1 MKPFKRH
8 NKRLLIMIAMS
19 ITCAC
24 ASTAYAEIN
33 ERPGPDATYD
43 DKVVL
48 DSEWQ
53 IYHNEYAGAEK
64 RKYTFNK
71 GLTVSPNVSSTGNAI
86 YLSGNVDVDFELGN
100 GSEMNLE
107 SSGGALEVNPN
118 SKLTINGD
126 NSNLYFGNKEWDE
139 YNDAATIYM
148 DEGSK
153 LEIHAGNLTTSGG
166 AETNLKLF
174 DNAQATI
181 NLTGNF
187 NSDAGG
193 TAIAMENDYRNS
205 DTSLSIQAAN
215 ITLGTTDLETAHRK
229 AGLYLL
235 AYEKN
240 GDNKLSVDLH
250 AKDTLKISGFAKGIQ
265 TFGSSLINLKGKAII
280 ISAES
285 DSQGKGLSLDSYQA
299 IKPSTLNAEADN
311 ISISGSQYAIYS
323 EDRAITKLNAT
334 ENVKLS
340 SSYIGIYAKDK
351 ADTQIKAADNITVS
365 GSSWGAIYNEN
376 GVNTQLHASKT
387 LNLLSDKWGIVNDNS
402 IVNAQAEK
410 AINIKGTVWTSGG
423 HITVGK
429 DSSTLQTVIN
439 GDLTAENNG
448 YITAFVNNAGSSFT
462 GNTTD
467 AHWQDVNTR
476 DAGNKGIHLTLND
489 GSVWNDF
496 DYDSTIQVLDTSKAK
511 VDMQDSHFKGLFI
524 GTLKGDKS
532 TFNMDI
538 DAGTNTNNSD
548 RLYIA
553 GTHTGNHYITLNNVN
568 SEGKID
574 GAAGTVLVSVNN
586 EQGKFFAN
594 DHEGSLYWYKYS
606 LDSKHNEQA
615 GSIYNTDWYLKEV
628 EVIPALP
635 LGPAFATKPKPT
647 TSVDAVDAT
656 QRLAFANWVED
667 DKFMQR
673 MGDLRYETNNEA
685 GVWMR
690 VKSGKYSGDGF
701 SNRHTMYQ
709 LGYDDVVKENEKLK
723 RYQGVAFSYNDG
735 KNSFNRGSGKLKA
748 KSIGFYSTDLRKK
761 GHYLDLGFKIYNADS
776 DFTVFDTEGKKITGA
791 FDNTGISLSA
801 KYGRKKYIDEHW
813 SIEPQAQLTFGYL
826 GGARYTTSNG
836 IHVSQSDPNS
846 VLGRIGC
853 NFMYDMDENNT
864 VYLKA
869 NWLHQFAGNYGVT
882 LTNGNDSLRIDNH
895 DHDTWFEYG
904 FGFACMIGKNNHLY
918 ADVERSTGGSLRKDW
933 QWNAGMFWTF

>member
-1 MKPFKRH
+1 MKSKKT
-8 NKRLLIMIAMS
+8 NKILLS
-19 ITCAC
+19 ILTASLAFAC
-24 ASTAYAEIN
+24 ASNAYAEIN
-33 ERPGPDATYD
+33 ERPKFDATYD
-43 DKVVL
+43 EKVVL

-53 IYHNEYAGAEK
+53 IFPNEYTGAEK

-86 YLSGNVDVDFELGN
+86 YLLGNIDVDFELGN
-100 GSEMNLE
+100 GSEMNLK
-107 SSGGALEVNPN
+107 SSGGALQVSPN
-118 SKLTINGD
+118 SKLSINGV

-174 DNAQATI
+174 DNAQANI

-187 NSDAGG
+187 TSDAGG

-215 ITLGTTDLETAHRK
+215 ITLGTTDLETADRK

-235 AYEKN
+235 AYRED

-265 TFGSSLINLKGKAII
+265 TFGSPLINLQGKNII

-285 DSQGKGLSLDSYQA
+285 DSQGIGLSLNSYNA
-299 IKPSTLNAEADN
+299 AKPSILKAEAEN
-311 ISISGSQYAIYS
+311 LSIKGSDYA
-323 EDRAITKLNAT
+323 
-334 ENVKLS
+334 
-340 SSYIGIYAKDK
+340 IYAKDRVD
-351 ADTQIKAADNITVS
+351 AQLNATGDINIS
-365 GSSWGAIYNEN
+365 GSNYAISANK
-376 GVNTQLHASKT
+376 NTDIQLKT
-387 LNLLSDKWGIVNDNS
+387 GQNLNILSDTWGIVSFDS
-402 IVNAQAEK
+402 TVNAQAEK
-410 AINIKGTVWTSGG
+410 AINIRGKVWTSGG

-429 DSSTLQTVIN
+429 DSSTLQTVIH
-439 GDLTAENNG
+439 GDLTAKNNG
-448 YITAFVNNAGSSFT
+448 YIAAFVNNAGSSFT

-511 VDMQDSHFKGLFI
+511 VDMQDDKFKRLSI

-606 LDSKHNEQA
+606 LDSKPNEQA

-635 LGPAFATKPKPT
+635 LGPAFSTKPKPT

-667 DKFMQR
+667 DKLMQR
-673 MGDLRYETNNEA
+673 MGDLRHETNNEE
-685 GVWMR
+685 GVWVR
-690 VKSGKYSGDGF
+690 VKGGKYSGDGF

-709 LGYDDVVKENEKLK
+709 LGYDDVVKNTDKLK
-723 RYQGVAFSYNDG
+723 RYQGVAFSYDDG

-748 KSIGFYSTDLRKK
+748 KSIGFYSTDIRNK
-761 GHYLDLGFKIYNADS
+761 GHYLDLAFKIYDADS

-791 FDNTGISLSA
+791 FENSGISLSA
-801 KYGRKKYIDEHW
+801 EYGRKKYLDEHW
-813 SIEPQAQLTFGYL
+813 SIEPQAQLTLGYL
-826 GGARYTTSNG
+826 DGARYTTSNG
-836 IHVSQSDPNS
+836 IHVIQSDPNS

-853 NFMYDMDENNT
+853 NFMYDMDEKNT

-869 NWLHQFAGNYGVT
+869 NWLHQFAGNYGAT

-904 FGFACMIGKNNHLY
+904 FGFACMTGKNNHLY
-918 ADVERSTGGSLRKDW
+918 ADVERSTGGSLRKNW

>member
-1 MKPFKRH
+1 MKSKKQTKFSY
-8 NKRLLIMIAMS
+8 LYILTAS
-19 ITCAC
+19 LAFAC

-53 IYHNEYAGAEK
+53 IYNDEYAGAEK

-148 DEGSK
+148 DGGSK

-187 NSDAGG
+187 TSDAGG

-215 ITLGTTDLETAHRK
+215 ITLGTTDLESAARK

-235 AYEKN
+235 AYGEN

-265 TFGSSLINLKGKAII
+265 TFGSPLINLKGKAII

-285 DSQGKGLSLDSYQA
+285 DSQGKGLSLNSYQA

-323 EDRAITKLNAT
+323 NDRAITNLNAT

-376 GVNTQLHASKT
+376 GANTQLHASKT

-423 HITVGK
+423 NITVGK
-429 DSSTLQTVIN
+429 DSSILQTVIN
-439 GDLTAENNG
+439 GDLTAKNNG
-448 YITAFVNNAGSSFT
+448 YITAFVSNAGSSFN

-467 AHWQDVNTR
+467 AHWQDVNTT

-496 DYDSTIQVLDTSKAK
+496 GSNSTIQVLDTSKAK
-511 VDMQDSHFKGLFI
+511 VDMQDGKFNGLFI
-524 GTLKGDKS
+524 STLKGDKS

-538 DAGTNTNNSD
+538 DASTNTNNSD

-568 SEGKID
+568 ADGNTD
-574 GAAGTVLVSVNN
+574 GAAGTVLVSVKD
-586 EQGKFFAN
+586 EQGNFFAN
-594 DHEGSLYWYKYS
+594 DKEGSLYWNKYT
-606 LDSKHNEQA
+606 LDMQDSATDGYTK
-615 GSIYNTDWYLKEV
+615 DWYLKKV
-628 EVIPALP
+628 EFIPS
-635 LGPAFATKPKPT
+635 KPT

-667 DKFMQR
+667 DKLMQR
-673 MGDLRYETNNEA
+673 MGDLRHETNNDE
-685 GVWMR
+685 GVWGR
-690 VKSGKYSGDGF
+690 VKGGKYSGDGF

-709 LGYDDVVKENEKLK
+709 LGYDDVVKNTDKLK
-723 RYQGVAFSYNDG
+723 RYQGVAFSYDDG

-748 KSIGFYSTDLRKK
+748 KSIGFYSTDIRNK
-761 GHYLDLGFKIYNADS
+761 GHYLDLALKIYDADS
-776 DFTVFDTEGKKITGA
+776 DFTVFDSEGKKITGA

-801 KYGRKKYIDEHW
+801 EYGRKKYLDEHW
-813 SIEPQAQLTFGYL
+813 SIEPQAQLTLGYL
-826 GGARYTTSNG
+826 DGARYTTSNG

-882 LTNGNDSLRIDNH
+882 LTNGNDSLRIDNN

>member
-1 MKPFKRH
+1 MKSKKT
-8 NKRLLIMIAMS
+8 NKILLS
-19 ITCAC
+19 ILTASLAFAC

-53 IYHNEYAGAEK
+53 IYNDEYAGAEK

-86 YLSGNVDVDFELGN
+86 YLSRNVDVDFELGN

-107 SSGGALEVNPN
+107 SSSGALNVNPN
-118 SKLTINGD
+118 SKLTINGV
-126 NSNLYFGNKEWDE
+126 NSNLYFGNKKWDE
-139 YNDAATIYM
+139 YNGAATICM

-153 LEIHAGNLTTSGG
+153 LEIDAGNLTTSGG

-174 DNAQATI
+174 DNAQAKI

-187 NSDAGG
+187 TSDAGG
-193 TAIAMENDYRNS
+193 TAIAMQNDCRNS

-215 ITLGTTDLETAHRK
+215 ITLGTTDLETADRK

-235 AYEKN
+235 AYKEN
-240 GDNKLSVDLH
+240 GDNKLSVDLN

-265 TFGSSLINLKGKAII
+265 TFGNALINLRGKNII

-285 DSQGKGLSLDSYQA
+285 DSQGIGLSLNSYNA
-299 IKPSTLNAEADN
+299 AKPSILKAEAEN
-311 ISISGSQYAIYS
+311 LSIKGSDYA
-323 EDRAITKLNAT
+323 
-334 ENVKLS
+334 
-340 SSYIGIYAKDK
+340 IYAKDRVD
-351 ADTQIKAADNITVS
+351 AQLNATGNINIS
-365 GSSWGAIYNEN
+365 GSNYAISANK
-376 GVNTQLHASKT
+376 NTDIQLKT
-387 LNLLSDKWGIVNDNS
+387 GQNLNILSDTWGIVSFDS

-423 HITVGK
+423 NIIVGK
-429 DSSTLQTVIN
+429 DSSILQTVIN
-439 GDLTAENNG
+439 GDLTAKNNG
-448 YITAFVNNAGSSFT
+448 YITAFVSNAGSSFT
-462 GNTTD
+462 GNTND
-467 AHWQDVNTR
+467 KHWQDVNTR

-511 VDMQDSHFKGLFI
+511 VDMQDDKFRGLFI

-568 SEGKID
+568 ADGNTD
-574 GAAGTVLVSVNN
+574 GAAGTVLVSVKD
-586 EQGKFFAN
+586 EQGNFFAN
-594 DHEGSLYWYKYS
+594 DKEGSLYWNKYT
-606 LDSKHNEQA
+606 LDKQDSATPGYTK
-615 GSIYNTDWYLKEV
+615 DWYLKKV
-628 EVIPALP
+628 EFIPS
-635 LGPAFATKPKPT
+635 KPT

-673 MGDLRYETNNEA
+673 MGDLHYETNNEE

-690 VKSGKYSGDGF
+690 VKGGKYSGDGF

-709 LGYDDVVKENEKLK
+709 LGYDDVVKNTDKLK
-723 RYQGVAFSYNDG
+723 RYQGVAFSYDDG

-748 KSIGFYSTDLRKK
+748 KSIGFYSTDLRNK
-761 GHYLDLGFKIYNADS
+761 GHYLDFALKIYDADS

-791 FDNTGISLSA
+791 FDNSGISLSA
-801 KYGRKKYIDEHW
+801 EYGRKKYLDEHW
-813 SIEPQAQLTFGYL
+813 SIEPQAQLTLGYL

>member
-1 MKPFKRH
+1 MKSKKT
-8 NKRLLIMIAMS
+8 NKILLS
-19 ITCAC
+19 ILTASLAFAC

-53 IYHNEYAGAEK
+53 IYNDEYAGAEK

-148 DEGSK
+148 DGGSK

-187 NSDAGG
+187 TSDAGG

-215 ITLGTTDLETAHRK
+215 ITLGTTDLESAARK

-235 AYEKN
+235 AYGEN

-265 TFGSSLINLKGKAII
+265 TFGSPLINLKGKAII

-285 DSQGKGLSLDSYQA
+285 DSQGKGLSLNSYQA

-323 EDRAITKLNAT
+323 NDRAITNLNAT

-365 GSSWGAIYNEN
+365 GSSCGAIYNEN
-376 GVNTQLHASKT
+376 GANTQLHASKT

-423 HITVGK
+423 NITVGK
-429 DSSTLQTVIN
+429 DSSILQTVIN
-439 GDLTAENNG
+439 GDLTAKNNG
-448 YITAFVNNAGSSFT
+448 YITAFVSNAGSSFT

-496 DYDSTIQVLDTSKAK
+496 GSNSTIQVLDTSKAK
-511 VDMQDSHFKGLFI
+511 VDMQDGKFNGLFI

-538 DAGTNTNNSD
+538 DASTNTNNSD

-568 SEGKID
+568 ADGNTD
-574 GAAGTVLVSVNN
+574 GAAGTVLVSVKD
-586 EQGKFFAN
+586 EQGNFFAN
-594 DHEGSLYWYKYS
+594 DKEGSLYWNKYT
-606 LDSKHNEQA
+606 LDMQDSATDGYTK
-615 GSIYNTDWYLKEV
+615 DWYLKKV
-628 EVIPALP
+628 EFIPS
-635 LGPAFATKPKPT
+635 KPT

-673 MGDLRYETNNEA
+673 MGDLHYETNNEE

-690 VKSGKYSGDGF
+690 VKGGKYSGDGF

-748 KSIGFYSTDLRKK
+748 KSIAFYSTDLRKK

-813 SIEPQAQLTFGYL
+813 SIEPQAQLTLGYL
-826 GGARYTTSNG
+826 DGARYTTSNG

-853 NFMYDMDENNT
+853 NFMYDMDEKNT

-869 NWLHQFAGNYGVT
+869 NWLHQFAGNYGAT

-904 FGFACMIGKNNHLY
+904 LGFACMIGKNNHLY
-918 ADVERSTGGSLRKDW
+918 ADVERSTGGSLRKNW
-933 QWNAGMFWTF
+933 QWNAGMFWSF

>member
-1 MKPFKRH
+1 MKSKKT
-8 NKRLLIMIAMS
+8 NKILLS
-19 ITCAC
+19 ILTASLAFAC

-53 IYHNEYAGAEK
+53 IYNDEYAGAEK

-71 GLTVSPNVSSTGNAI
+71 GLTVSPNVSYTGNAI

-118 SKLTINGD
+118 EVNPNSKLTINGD

-148 DEGSK
+148 NKGSK

-187 NSDAGG
+187 TSDAGG
-193 TAIAMENDYRNS
+193 TAIAMENDCRNS

-215 ITLGTTDLETAHRK
+215 ITLGTTDLETARRQ

-235 AYEKN
+235 AYREN

-265 TFGSSLINLKGKAII
+265 TFGNALINLRGKTII

-285 DSQGKGLSLDSYQA
+285 DSQGKGLSLNSYQA
-299 IKPSTLNAEADN
+299 IKPSTLNAGADN

-323 EDRAITKLNAT
+323 NDRAITNLNAT

-376 GVNTQLHASKT
+376 GANTQLHASKT

-423 HITVGK
+423 NITVGK
-429 DSSTLQTVIN
+429 DSSILQTVIN
-439 GDLTAENNG
+439 GDLTAKNNG
-448 YITAFVNNAGSSFT
+448 YITAFVSNAGSSFT

-467 AHWQDVNTR
+467 AHWQDVNTT
-476 DAGNKGIHLTLND
+476 DAGNKGIYLTLND

-496 DYDSTIQVLDTSKAK
+496 GSNSTIQVLDTSKAK
-511 VDMQDSHFKGLFI
+511 VDMQDGKFNGLFI

-538 DAGTNTNNSD
+538 DASTNTNNSD

-568 SEGKID
+568 ADGNTD
-574 GAAGTVLVSVNN
+574 GAAGTVLVSVKD
-586 EQGKFFAN
+586 EQGNFFAN
-594 DHEGSLYWYKYS
+594 DKEGSLYWNKYT
-606 LDSKHNEQA
+606 LDMQDSATDGYIK
-615 GSIYNTDWYLKEV
+615 DWYLKKV
-628 EVIPALP
+628 EFIPS
-635 LGPAFATKPKPT
+635 KPT

-673 MGDLRYETNNEA
+673 MGDLHYETNNEE

-690 VKSGKYSGDGF
+690 VKGGKYSGDGF

-748 KSIGFYSTDLRKK
+748 KSIAFYSTDLRKK

-813 SIEPQAQLTFGYL
+813 SIEPQAQLTLGYL
-826 GGARYTTSNG
+826 DGARYTTSNG
-836 IHVSQSDPNS
+836 IHVRQSDPNS

-853 NFMYDMDENNT
+853 NFMYDMNENNT

-882 LTNGNDSLRIDNH
+882 LTNGNDSLRIDNN

-904 FGFACMIGKNNHLY
+904 FGFACMIGKNKHLY

>member
-19 ITCAC
+19 ISCAC
-24 ASTAYAEIN
+24 TSSVYAEITT
-33 ERPGPDATYD
+33 RPELNHVYDEFVNYDGDDHKKSFAGLCHDTEGSYTLQFNQGATLD
-43 DKVVL
+43 NSNAGTSDKSIMVV
-48 DSEWQ
+48 
-53 IYHNEYAGAEK
+53 K
-64 RKYTFNK
+64 PT
-71 GLTVSPNVSSTGNAI
+71 T
-86 YLSGNVDVDFELGN
+86 
-100 GSEMNLE
+100 
-107 SSGGALEVNPN
+107 
-118 SKLTINGD
+118 KLTITTGENKDLTIKGYTHYGD
-126 NSNLYFGNKEWDE
+126 IYADVEGELYFKGGNIIVE
-139 YNDAATIYM
+139 
-148 DEGSK
+148 
-153 LEIHAGNLTTSGG
+153 SG
-166 AETNLKLF
+166 TR
-174 DNAQATI
+174 D
-181 NLTGNF
+181 
-187 NSDAGG
+187 S
-193 TAIAMENDYRNS
+193 S
-205 DTSLSIQAAN
+205 
-215 ITLGTTDLETAHRK
+215 
-229 AGLYLL
+229 
-235 AYEKN
+235 
-240 GDNKLSVDLH
+240 
-250 AKDTLKISGFAKGIQ
+250 
-265 TFGSSLINLKGKAII
+265 GSSSVAAFDINNAAKLNIDAESLCIKNNRDDVYNRTAFNIDNDNESLATKDLNVDIKLKKDFIIKDASSGILMEEATSHNTNTI
-280 ISAES
+280 IS
-285 DSQGKGLSLDSYQA
+285 
-299 IKPSTLNAEADN
+299 ADN
-311 ISISGSQYAIYS
+311 ISITTNNNNNNASTGYHGAGLYALAYQNTGKANLNLTANKNLSVISTGYALYTYGSVTSTLNAKNIDLTSSKSYAIYS
-323 EDRAITKLNAT
+323 SKNS
-334 ENVKLS
+334 N
-340 SSYIGIYAKDK
+340 
-351 ADTQIKAADNITVS
+351 
-365 GSSWGAIYNEN
+365 
-376 GVNTQLHASKT
+376 NTLTANT
-387 LNLLSDKWGIVNDNS
+387 LNISGNGFSITAYSDS
-402 IVNAQAEK
+402 TVNAQADN

-467 AHWQDVNTR
+467 AYWQDVNTR

-606 LDSKHNEQA
+606 LDSKPNEQA

-635 LGPAFATKPKPT
+635 LGPASSTKPKPT

-673 MGDLRYETNNEA
+673 MGDLHYETNNEE

-690 VKSGKYSGDGF
+690 VKGGKYSGDGF

-735 KNSFNRGSGKLKA
+735 KNGFNRGSGKLKA
-748 KSIGFYSTDLRKK
+748 KSICFYSTDLRKK

-801 KYGRKKYIDEHW
+801 RYGRKKYIDEHW

>member
-1 MKPFKRH
+1 MKSFKSH
-8 NKRLLIMIAMS
+8 KKSLLAMIAMS

-33 ERPGPDATYD
+33 ERPKFDATYD

-48 DSEWQ
+48 DYEWQ
-53 IYHNEYAGAEK
+53 IFPDEYSGANN

-71 GLTVSPNVSSTGNAI
+71 GLTIVSKSDGSGDTGNAI
-86 YLSGNVDVDFELGN
+86 HFSSNVTADFTLGD
-100 GSEMNLE
+100 GAEMNLVA
-107 SSGGALEVNPN
+107 SGGALEVNTH
-118 SKLTINGD
+118 SKLTINGV
-126 NSNLYFGNKEWDE
+126 NSNLYFGNKKWNE
-139 YNDAATIYM
+139 YNEAATIYM
-148 DEGSK
+148 DKGSK
-153 LEIHAGNLTTSGG
+153 LEINAGNLTTSGG

-174 DNAQATI
+174 DNAQANI

-187 NSDAGG
+187 ISDAGG
-193 TAIAMENDYRNS
+193 TAIAMENDYCNS
-205 DTSLSIQAAN
+205 DTSLSIQAGN
-215 ITLGTTDLETAHRK
+215 ITLGTTDLETADRK

-235 AYEKN
+235 AYRED

-250 AKDTLKISGFAKGIQ
+250 AKDTLSISGFAKGIQ
-265 TFGSSLINLKGKAII
+265 TFGNALINLQGKTII
-280 ISAES
+280 ISADS
-285 DSQGKGLSLDSYQA
+285 DSQGRGLSLNSYDA
-299 IKPSTLNAEADN
+299 AKPSILKAKAEN
-311 ISISGSQYAIYS
+311 LSIKGSDYAIYAN
-323 EDRAITKLNAT
+323 DRVEAQLNAT
-334 ENVKLS
+334 GDINIS
-340 SSYIGIYAKDK
+340 SSNYAISVNKNTDIQLN
-351 ADTQIKAADNITVS
+351 AGQNLNI
-365 GSSWGAIYNEN
+365 
-376 GVNTQLHASKT
+376 
-387 LNLLSDKWGIVNDNS
+387 LSDIWGIVSFDS
-402 IVNAQAEK
+402 TVNAQAEK
-410 AINIKGTVWTSGG
+410 AINIRGKVWTSGG

-429 DSSTLQTVIN
+429 DSSTLQTVIS
-439 GDLTAENNG
+439 GDLTAKNNG
-448 YITAFVNNAGSSFT
+448 YIAAFVNNAGSSFT

-511 VDMQDSHFKGLFI
+511 VDMQDDKFKGLFI

-574 GAAGTVLVSVNN
+574 GAAGTVLVSVKD

-606 LDSKHNEQA
+606 LDSKPNEQA

-635 LGPAFATKPKPT
+635 LGPASSTKPKPT
-647 TSVDAVDAT
+647 TSVEAVDAT

-667 DKFMQR
+667 DKLMQR
-673 MGDLRYETNNEA
+673 MGDLRHETNNEE
-685 GVWMR
+685 GVWVR
-690 VKSGKYSGDGF
+690 VKGGKYSGDGF
-701 SNRHTMYQ
+701 SNHHTMYQ
-709 LGYDDVVKENEKLK
+709 LGYDDVVKENEELK
-723 RYQGVAFSYNDG
+723 RYQGVAFSYDDG

-748 KSIGFYSTDLRKK
+748 KSIGFYNTDLRNK
-761 GHYLDLGFKIYNADS
+761 GHYLDLVFKIYDADS
-776 DFTVFDTEGKKITGA
+776 DFTVFDSEGKKITGA

-801 KYGRKKYIDEHW
+801 EYGRKKYLDEHW
-813 SIEPQAQLTFGYL
+813 SIEPQAQLTLGYL

-853 NFMYDMDENNT
+853 NFMYDMDEKNT

-904 FGFACMIGKNNHLY
+904 LGFACMTGKNNHLY
-918 ADVERSTGGSLRKDW
+918 ADVERSTGGSLRKNW

>member
-1 MKPFKRH
+1 MKSKKT
-8 NKRLLIMIAMS
+8 NKILLS
-19 ITCAC
+19 ILTASLAFAC
-24 ASTAYAEIN
+24 ASNAYAEIN
-33 ERPGPDATYD
+33 ERPKFDATYD

-48 DSEWQ
+48 DYEWQ
-53 IYHNEYAGAEK
+53 ISPDEYTGAEK

-71 GLTVSPNVSSTGNAI
+71 GLTVSPNVSYTGNAI
-86 YLSGNVDVDFELGN
+86 YLYRNIDVDFELGN

-126 NSNLYFGNKEWDE
+126 NSNLYFGNKKWDE
-139 YNDAATIYM
+139 YNDAATIWM

-187 NSDAGG
+187 TSDAGG

-215 ITLGTTDLETAHRK
+215 ITLGTTDLETAARK

-235 AYEKN
+235 AYKED
-240 GDNKLSVDLH
+240 GDNKLSVDLQ
-250 AKDTLKISGFAKGIQ
+250 AKETLKISGFAKGIQ
-265 TFGSSLINLKGKAII
+265 TFGNALINLQGKTII

-285 DSQGKGLSLDSYQA
+285 DSQGRGLSLNSYDA
-299 IKPSTLNAEADN
+299 AKPSILKAKAEN
-311 ISISGSQYAIYS
+311 LSIKGSEYAIYAN
-323 EDRAITKLNAT
+323 DRVDAQLNAT
-334 ENVKLS
+334 GDINIS
-340 SSYIGIYAKDK
+340 SSNYAISANKNTDIQLK
-351 ADTQIKAADNITVS
+351 SGQNLNI
-365 GSSWGAIYNEN
+365 
-376 GVNTQLHASKT
+376 
-387 LNLLSDKWGIVNDNS
+387 LSDTWGIVSFDS

-410 AINIKGTVWTSGG
+410 AINIRGKVWTSGG

-429 DSSTLQTVIN
+429 DSSTLQTVIH
-439 GDLTAENNG
+439 GDLTAKNNG

-511 VDMQDSHFKGLFI
+511 VDMQDDKFRGLFI

-568 SEGKID
+568 ADGNTD
-574 GAAGTVLVSVNN
+574 GAAGTVLVSVKD
-586 EQGKFFAN
+586 EQGNFFAN
-594 DHEGSLYWYKYS
+594 DKEGSLYWNKYT
-606 LDSKHNEQA
+606 LDMQDSATDGYTK
-615 GSIYNTDWYLKEV
+615 DWYLKKV
-628 EVIPALP
+628 EFIPS
-635 LGPAFATKPKPT
+635 KPT

-667 DKFMQR
+667 DKLMQR
-673 MGDLRYETNNEA
+673 MGDLRHETNNEE
-685 GVWMR
+685 GVWVR
-690 VKSGKYSGDGF
+690 VKGGKYSGDGF

-709 LGYDDVVKENEKLK
+709 LGYDDVVKNTDKLK
-723 RYQGVAFSYNDG
+723 RYQGVAFSYDDG

-748 KSIGFYSTDLRKK
+748 KSIGFYSTDIRNK
-761 GHYLDLGFKIYNADS
+761 GHYLDLAFKIYDADS

-791 FDNTGISLSA
+791 FDNSGISLSA
-801 KYGRKKYIDEHW
+801 EYGRKKYLDEHW
-813 SIEPQAQLTFGYL
+813 SIEPQAQLTLGYL
-826 GGARYTTSNG
+826 DGARYTTSNG

-882 LTNGNDSLRIDNH
+882 LTNGNDSLRIDNN

-918 ADVERSTGGSLRKDW
+918 ADVERSTGGRLRKDW

>member
-1 MKPFKRH
+1 MKSKKT
-8 NKRLLIMIAMS
+8 NKILLS
-19 ITCAC
+19 ILTASLAFAC

-53 IYHNEYAGAEK
+53 IYNDEYAGAEK

-118 SKLTINGD
+118 SKLTINGV
-126 NSNLYFGNKEWDE
+126 NSNLYFGNKKWDE
-139 YNDAATIYM
+139 YNGAATIYM
-148 DEGSK
+148 DGGSK

-174 DNAQATI
+174 DNAQAKI

-187 NSDAGG
+187 TSDAGG

-235 AYEKN
+235 AYEEN

-250 AKDTLKISGFAKGIQ
+250 AKDTLKISGFARGIQ
-265 TFGSSLINLKGKAII
+265 TFGSPLINLKGKAII

-285 DSQGKGLSLDSYQA
+285 DSQGKGLSLNSYQA

-323 EDRAITKLNAT
+323 NDRAITNLNAT

-376 GVNTQLHASKT
+376 GANTQLYASKT

-410 AINIKGTVWTSGG
+410 AINIRGKVWTSGG

-439 GDLTAENNG
+439 GDLTAKNNG
-448 YITAFVNNAGSSFT
+448 YIAAFVNNAGSSFT

-476 DAGNKGIHLTLND
+476 EAGNKGIHLTLND

-496 DYDSTIQVLDTSKAK
+496 GSNSTIQVLDTSKAK
-511 VDMQDSHFKGLFI
+511 VDMQDDKFRGLFI

-568 SEGKID
+568 ADGNTD
-574 GAAGTVLVSVNN
+574 GAAGTVLVSVKD
-586 EQGKFFAN
+586 EQGNFFAN
-594 DHEGSLYWYKYS
+594 NKEGSLYWNKYT
-606 LDSKHNEQA
+606 LDKQDSATLGYTK
-615 GSIYNTDWYLKEV
+615 DWYLKKV
-628 EVIPALP
+628 EFIPS
-635 LGPAFATKPKPT
+635 KPT

-667 DKFMQR
+667 DKLMQR
-673 MGDLRYETNNEA
+673 MGDLRHETNNEE

-690 VKSGKYSGDGF
+690 VKGGKYSGDGF

-723 RYQGVAFSYNDG
+723 RYQGVAFSYDDG

-748 KSIGFYSTDLRKK
+748 KSIGFYSTDIRNK
-761 GHYLDLGFKIYNADS
+761 GHYLDLALKIYDADS
-776 DFTVFDTEGKKITGA
+776 DFTVFDTEGKKITGV

-801 KYGRKKYIDEHW
+801 EYGRKKYLDEHW
-813 SIEPQAQLTFGYL
+813 SIEPQAQLTLGYL
-826 GGARYTTSNG
+826 DGARYTTSNG

-882 LTNGNDSLRIDNH
+882 LTNGNDSLRIDNN

>member
-1 MKPFKRH
+1 MKSKKT
-8 NKRLLIMIAMS
+8 NEILLS
-19 ITCAC
+19 ILTASLAFAC
-24 ASTAYAEIN
+24 ASNVYAEIN
-33 ERPGPDATYD
+33 ERPKFDATYD
-43 DKVVL
+43 EKVVL

-53 IYHNEYAGAEK
+53 IYHDEYAGAEK

-71 GLTVSPNVSSTGNAI
+71 GLTVSPNDSSTGNAI
-86 YLSGNVDVDFELGN
+86 YLSGNIDVDFELGN

-174 DNAQATI
+174 DNAQANI

-187 NSDAGG
+187 TSDAGG

-215 ITLGTTDLETAHRK
+215 ITLGTTDLETARRK

-265 TFGSSLINLKGKAII
+265 TFGNALINLRGKNII

-285 DSQGKGLSLDSYQA
+285 DSQGIGLSLNSYNA
-299 IKPSTLNAEADN
+299 AKPSILKAEAEN
-311 ISISGSQYAIYS
+311 LSIKGSDYA
-323 EDRAITKLNAT
+323 
-334 ENVKLS
+334 
-340 SSYIGIYAKDK
+340 IYAKDRVD
-351 ADTQIKAADNITVS
+351 AQLNATGDINIS
-365 GSSWGAIYNEN
+365 GSNYAISANK
-376 GVNTQLHASKT
+376 NTDIQLKT
-387 LNLLSDKWGIVNDNS
+387 GQNLNILSDTWGIVSFDS
-402 IVNAQAEK
+402 TVNAQAEK
-410 AINIKGTVWTSGG
+410 AINIRGKVWTSGG

-439 GDLTAENNG
+439 GDLTAKNNG
-448 YITAFVNNAGSSFT
+448 YIAAFVNNAGSSFT

-511 VDMQDSHFKGLFI
+511 VDMQDGKFNGLFI

-538 DAGTNTNNSD
+538 DASTNTNNRD

-568 SEGKID
+568 ADGNTD
-574 GAAGTVLVSVNN
+574 GAAGTVLVSVKD
-586 EQGKFFAN
+586 EQGNFFAN
-594 DHEGSLYWYKYS
+594 DKEGSLYWNKYT
-606 LDSKHNEQA
+606 LDKQDSATDGYTK
-615 GSIYNTDWYLKEV
+615 DWYLKKV
-628 EVIPALP
+628 EFIPS
-635 LGPAFATKPKPT
+635 KPT

-667 DKFMQR
+667 DKLMQR
-673 MGDLRYETNNEA
+673 MGDLRHETNNEE

-690 VKSGKYSGDGF
+690 VKGGKYSGDGF

-709 LGYDDVVKENEKLK
+709 LGYDDVVKNTDKLK
-723 RYQGVAFSYNDG
+723 RYQGVAFSYDDG

-748 KSIGFYSTDLRKK
+748 KSIGFYSTDLRNK
-761 GHYLDLGFKIYNADS
+761 GHYLDLALKIYDADS
-776 DFTVFDTEGKKITGA
+776 DFTVFDTEGKKITGT
-791 FDNTGISLSA
+791 FDNSGISLSA
-801 KYGRKKYIDEHW
+801 EYGRKKYLDEHW

-826 GGARYTTSNG
+826 DGARYTTSNG

-853 NFMYDMDENNT
+853 NFMYDMDEKNT

-869 NWLHQFAGNYGVT
+869 NWLHQFAGNYGAT

-904 FGFACMIGKNNHLY
+904 FGFACMTGKNNHLY

>member
-1 MKPFKRH
+1 MKSKKT
-8 NKRLLIMIAMS
+8 NKILLS
-19 ITCAC
+19 ILTASLAFAC
-24 ASTAYAEIN
+24 ASNAYAEIN
-33 ERPGPDATYD
+33 ERPKFDATYD
-43 DKVVL
+43 EKVVL

-53 IYHNEYAGAEK
+53 IFPNEYAGAEK

-86 YLSGNVDVDFELGN
+86 YLSGNIDVDFELGN

-107 SSGGALEVNPN
+107 SSGGALQVNPN

-174 DNAQATI
+174 DNAQANI

-187 NSDAGG
+187 TSDAGG

-205 DTSLSIQAAN
+205 DTSLSIQATN
-215 ITLGTTDLETAHRK
+215 ITLGTTDLETARRK

-235 AYEKN
+235 AYEEN

-265 TFGSSLINLKGKAII
+265 TFGNALINLRGKNII

-285 DSQGKGLSLDSYQA
+285 DSQGIGLSLNSYNA
-299 IKPSTLNAEADN
+299 AKPSILKAEAEN
-311 ISISGSQYAIYS
+311 LSIKGSDYA
-323 EDRAITKLNAT
+323 
-334 ENVKLS
+334 
-340 SSYIGIYAKDK
+340 IYAKDRVD
-351 ADTQIKAADNITVS
+351 AQLNATGDINIS
-365 GSSWGAIYNEN
+365 GSNYAISANK
-376 GVNTQLHASKT
+376 NTDIQLKT
-387 LNLLSDKWGIVNDNS
+387 GQNLNILSDTWGIVSFDS
-402 IVNAQAEK
+402 TVNAQADN

-429 DSSTLQTVIN
+429 DSSILQTVIN
-439 GDLTAENNG
+439 GDLTAKNNG
-448 YITAFVNNAGSSFT
+448 YITAFVSNAGSSFT

-511 VDMQDSHFKGLFI
+511 VDMQDGKFNGLFI

-538 DAGTNTNNSD
+538 DASTNTNNSD

-568 SEGKID
+568 ADGNTD
-574 GAAGTVLVSVNN
+574 GAAGTVLVSVKD
-586 EQGKFFAN
+586 EQGNFFAN
-594 DHEGSLYWYKYS
+594 DKEGSLYWNKYT
-606 LDSKHNEQA
+606 LDMQDSATDGYTK
-615 GSIYNTDWYLKEV
+615 DWYLKKV
-628 EVIPALP
+628 EFIPS
-635 LGPAFATKPKPT
+635 KPT
-647 TSVDAVDAT
+647 TSVDAVEAT

-667 DKFMQR
+667 DKLMQR
-673 MGDLRYETNNEA
+673 MGDLHYETNNEE

-690 VKSGKYSGDGF
+690 VKGGKYSGDGF

-735 KNSFNRGSGKLKA
+735 KNGFNRGSGKLKA
-748 KSIGFYSTDLRKK
+748 KSICFYSTDLRKK

-904 FGFACMIGKNNHLY
+904 FGFACMIGKNKHLY

>member
-1 MKPFKRH
+1 MKSKKT
-8 NKRLLIMIAMS
+8 NKILLS
-19 ITCAC
+19 ILTASLAFAC
-24 ASTAYAEIN
+24 ASNAYAEIN
-33 ERPGPDATYD
+33 ERPKFDATYD
-43 DKVVL
+43 EKVVL

-53 IYHNEYAGAEK
+53 IFPNEYAGAEK

-86 YLSGNVDVDFELGN
+86 YLSGNIDVDFELGN

-107 SSGGALEVNPN
+107 SSGGALQVNPN

-148 DEGSK
+148 DKGSK
-153 LEIHAGNLTTSGG
+153 LEISAGNLTTSGG

-174 DNAQATI
+174 DNAQAKI

-187 NSDAGG
+187 TSDAGG

-215 ITLGTTDLETAHRK
+215 ITLGTTDLEKARRK

-235 AYEKN
+235 AYEEN

-376 GVNTQLHASKT
+376 GANTQLHASKT

-410 AINIKGTVWTSGG
+410 AINIKGTIWTSGG
-423 HITVGK
+423 HITIGK
-429 DSSTLQTVIN
+429 DSSTLQTVIH
-439 GDLTAENNG
+439 GDLTAKNNG
-448 YITAFVNNAGSSFT
+448 YITAFVNNASSSFT

-511 VDMQDSHFKGLFI
+511 VDMQDDKFRGLFI
-524 GTLKGDKS
+524 GTLKGYKS

-553 GTHTGNHYITLNNVN
+553 GTHSGNHYITLNNVN
-568 SEGKID
+568 ADGNTD
-574 GAAGTVLVSVNN
+574 GAAGTVLVSVKD
-586 EQGKFFAN
+586 EQGNFFAN
-594 DHEGSLYWYKYS
+594 DKEGSLYWNKYT
-606 LDSKHNEQA
+606 LDMQDSATA
-615 GSIYNTDWYLKEV
+615 GYTKDWYLKKV
-628 EVIPALP
+628 EFIPS
-635 LGPAFATKPKPT
+635 KPT

-667 DKFMQR
+667 DKLMQR
-673 MGDLRYETNNEA
+673 MGDLRHETNNEE
-685 GVWMR
+685 GVWVR
-690 VKSGKYSGDGF
+690 VKGGKYSGDGF

-709 LGYDDVVKENEKLK
+709 LGYDDVVKNTDKLK
-723 RYQGVAFSYNDG
+723 RYQGVAFSYDDG

-748 KSIGFYSTDLRKK
+748 KSIGFYSTDLRNK
-761 GHYLDLGFKIYNADS
+761 GHYLDLALKIYDADS

-791 FDNTGISLSA
+791 FDNSGISLSA
-801 KYGRKKYIDEHW
+801 EYGRKKYLDEHW
-813 SIEPQAQLTFGYL
+813 SIEPQAQLTLGYL

-853 NFMYDMDENNT
+853 NFMYDMDEKNT

-869 NWLHQFAGNYGVT
+869 NWLHQFAGNYGAT

-904 FGFACMIGKNNHLY
+904 FGFACMTGKNNHLY
-918 ADVERSTGGSLRKDW
+918 ADVERSTGGSLRKNW

>member
-1 MKPFKRH
+1 MKPFKSKSH
-8 NKRLLIMIAMS
+8 KKTLLAMIAMS

-24 ASTAYAEIN
+24 TSTAYAEIN
-33 ERPGPDATYD
+33 ERPKFDATYD

-53 IYHNEYAGAEK
+53 IYPDEYTGAEK

-71 GLTVSPNVSSTGNAI
+71 GLTVSPNISYTGNAI
-86 YLSGNVDVDFELGN
+86 YLSGNTDVDFELGN
-100 GSEMNLE
+100 GSEMDLE

-118 SKLTINGD
+118 SKLTINGV
-126 NSNLYFGNKEWDE
+126 NSNLYFGNKKWDE
-139 YNDAATIYM
+139 YNGAATIYM

-174 DNAQATI
+174 DNAQANI

-187 NSDAGG
+187 TSGDGG

-215 ITLGTTDLETAHRK
+215 ITLGTTDLETADRK

-235 AYEKN
+235 AYKEN
-240 GDNKLSVDLH
+240 GDNRLSVDLH
-250 AKDTLKISGFAKGIQ
+250 AKDTLKISGFTKGIQ
-265 TFGSSLINLKGKAII
+265 TFGSPLINLRGKTII

-285 DSQGKGLSLDSYQA
+285 DSQGRGLSLDSYNA
-299 IKPSTLNAEADN
+299 AKPSILEAEAENLSIKGSDYAIYANDRVDAQLNATGDIN
-311 ISISGSQYAIYS
+311 ISGSNYAIS
-323 EDRAITKLNAT
+323 ANKNTDIQLKSGQNLN
-334 ENVKLS
+334 
-340 SSYIGIYAKDK
+340 I
-351 ADTQIKAADNITVS
+351 
-365 GSSWGAIYNEN
+365 
-376 GVNTQLHASKT
+376 
-387 LNLLSDKWGIVNDNS
+387 LSDTWGIVSFDS
-402 IVNAQAEK
+402 TVNAQADN

-439 GDLTAENNG
+439 GDLTAKNNG
-448 YITAFVNNAGSSFT
+448 YIAAFVNNAGSSFT

-476 DAGNKGIHLTLND
+476 DAGNKGIHLTLNN

-496 DYDSTIQVLDTSKAK
+496 DSDSTIQVLDTSKAR
-511 VDMQDSHFKGLFI
+511 VDMHDDKFKGLFI

-568 SEGKID
+568 ADGNTD
-574 GAAGTVLVSVNN
+574 GAAGTVLVSVKD
-586 EQGKFFAN
+586 EQGNFFAN
-594 DHEGSLYWYKYS
+594 DKEGSLYWNKYT
-606 LDSKHNEQA
+606 LDKQDSTTDGYTK
-615 GSIYNTDWYLKEV
+615 DWYLKKV
-628 EVIPALP
+628 EFIPS
-635 LGPAFATKPKPT
+635 KPT
-647 TSVDAVDAT
+647 TSVDAVDAS

-667 DKFMQR
+667 DKLMQR
-673 MGDLRYETNNEA
+673 MGDLRHETNNEE
-685 GVWMR
+685 GIWVR
-690 VKSGKYSGDGF
+690 VKGGKYSGDGF

-709 LGYDDVVKENEKLK
+709 LGYDDVVKNTDKLK
-723 RYQGVAFSYNDG
+723 RYQGVAFSYDDG

-748 KSIGFYSTDLRKK
+748 KSIGFYSTDLRNK
-761 GHYLDLGFKIYNADS
+761 GHYLDLAFKIYDADS

-801 KYGRKKYIDEHW
+801 EYGRKKYLDEHW
-813 SIEPQAQLTFGYL
+813 SIEPQAQLTLGYL
-826 GGARYTTSNG
+826 GGASYTTSNG

-853 NFMYDMDENNT
+853 NFMYDMDEKNT
-864 VYLKA
+864 IYLKA
-869 NWLHQFAGNYGVT
+869 NWLHQFAGNYGAT

-904 FGFACMIGKNNHLY
+904 LGFACMTGKNNHLY
-918 ADVERSTGGSLRKDW
+918 ADVERSTGGSLRKNW
-933 QWNAGMFWTF
+933 QWNAGMLWTF

>member
-53 IYHNEYAGAEK
+53 IYNNEYAGAEK

-71 GLTVSPNVSSTGNAI
+71 GLTVSPNDSSTGNAI

-107 SSGGALEVNPN
+107 SSSGALNVNPN
-118 SKLTINGD
+118 SKLTINGV
-126 NSNLYFGNKEWDE
+126 NSNLYFGNKNWNE
-139 YNDAATIYM
+139 YNEAATIYM
-148 DEGSK
+148 DKGSK
-153 LEIHAGNLTTSGG
+153 LEINAGNLTTSGG

-181 NLTGNF
+181 NLTGDF
-187 NSDAGG
+187 TSDAGG

-235 AYEKN
+235 AYNEN

-265 TFGSSLINLKGKAII
+265 TFGNALINLQGNAII
-280 ISAES
+280 ISA
-285 DSQGKGLSLDSYQA
+285 DSTTKGTGLYLDSYEA

-323 EDRAITKLNAT
+323 NDRAITK
-334 ENVKLS
+334 
-340 SSYIGIYAKDK
+340 
-351 ADTQIKAADNITVS
+351 
-365 GSSWGAIYNEN
+365 
-376 GVNTQLHASKT
+376 LHASKT
-387 LNLLSDKWGIVNDNS
+387 LNLLSDKWGIVSFDS
-402 IVNAQAEK
+402 TVNAQADN

-423 HITVGK
+423 NITVGK

-439 GDLTAENNG
+439 GDLTAKNNG

-511 VDMQDSHFKGLFI
+511 VDMQDDKFKRLSI

-538 DAGTNTNNSD
+538 DAGINTNNSD

-568 SEGKID
+568 ADGNTD
-574 GAAGTVLVSVNN
+574 GAAGTVLVSVKD
-586 EQGKFFAN
+586 EQGKFLAN
-594 DHEGSLYWYKYS
+594 DKESSLYWYKYT
-606 LDSKHNEQA
+606 LDHRDSTTD
-615 GSIYNTDWYLKEV
+615 GYNTDWYLKGV
-628 EVIPALP
+628 EIIPAYP
-635 LGPAFATKPKPT
+635 LNPANPRPT

-667 DKFMQR
+667 DKLMQR
-673 MGDLRYETNNEA
+673 MGDLRHETNNEE
-685 GVWMR
+685 GVWVR
-690 VKSGKYSGDGF
+690 VKGGKYSGDGF

-709 LGYDDVVKENEKLK
+709 LGYDDVVKNTDKLK
-723 RYQGVAFSYNDG
+723 RYQGVAFSYDDG

-748 KSIGFYSTDLRKK
+748 KSIGFYNTDLRNK
-761 GHYLDLGFKIYNADS
+761 GHYLDVVFKIYDADS
-776 DFTVFDTEGKKITGA
+776 DFTVFDSEGKKITGA
-791 FDNTGISLSA
+791 FDNIGISLSA
-801 KYGRKKYIDEHW
+801 EYGRKKYLDEHW
-813 SIEPQAQLTFGYL
+813 SIEPQAQLTLGYL

-853 NFMYDMDENNT
+853 NFMYDMDEKNT

-904 FGFACMIGKNNHLY
+904 LGFACMTGKNNHLY
-918 ADVERSTGGSLRKDW
+918 ADVERSTGGSLRKNW

>member
-1 MKPFKRH
+1 MKTFKSH
-8 NKRLLIMIAMS
+8 KKSLLAMIAMS

-24 ASTAYAEIN
+24 ASTAYAEFN
-33 ERPGPDATYD
+33 ERPRFDATYD

-48 DSEWQ
+48 DYEWQ
-53 IYHNEYAGAEK
+53 ISPDEYTGAEK

-71 GLTVSPNVSSTGNAI
+71 GLTVSPNVSYTGNAI
-86 YLSGNVDVDFELGN
+86 YLYRNIDVDFELGN

-107 SSGGALEVNPN
+107 SSGGALEVNTN
-118 SKLTINGD
+118 SKLTINGV
-126 NSNLYFGNKEWDE
+126 NSNLYFGNKKWNE
-139 YNDAATIYM
+139 YNEAATIYM

-153 LEIHAGNLTTSGG
+153 LEINAGNLTTSGG

-187 NSDAGG
+187 TSDAGG

-235 AYEKN
+235 AYEEN

-265 TFGSSLINLKGKAII
+265 TFGNALINLQGKTII

-285 DSQGKGLSLDSYQA
+285 DSQGRGLSLNSYDA
-299 IKPSTLNAEADN
+299 AKPSILKAKAEN
-311 ISISGSQYAIYS
+311 LSIKGSEYAIYAN
-323 EDRAITKLNAT
+323 DRVDAQLNAT
-334 ENVKLS
+334 GDINIS
-340 SSYIGIYAKDK
+340 SSNYAISANKNTDIQLK
-351 ADTQIKAADNITVS
+351 SGQNLNI
-365 GSSWGAIYNEN
+365 
-376 GVNTQLHASKT
+376 
-387 LNLLSDKWGIVNDNS
+387 LSDTWGIVSFDS
-402 IVNAQAEK
+402 TVNAQAEK
-410 AINIKGTVWTSGG
+410 AINIRGKVWTSGG

-439 GDLTAENNG
+439 GDLTAKNNG

-467 AHWQDVNTR
+467 AYWQDVNTR

-489 GSVWNDF
+489 ASVWNDF

-511 VDMQDSHFKGLFI
+511 VDMQDDKFKGLFI

-538 DAGTNTNNSD
+538 DASTNTNNSD

-568 SEGKID
+568 ADGNTD
-574 GAAGTVLVSVNN
+574 GAAGTVLVSVKD
-586 EQGKFFAN
+586 EQGKFLAN
-594 DHEGSLYWYKYS
+594 DKESSLYWYKYT
-606 LDSKHNEQA
+606 LDHRDSTTD
-615 GSIYNTDWYLKEV
+615 GYNTDWYLKGV
-628 EVIPALP
+628 EIIPAYP
-635 LGPAFATKPKPT
+635 LNPANPRPT

-667 DKFMQR
+667 DKLMQR
-673 MGDLRYETNNEA
+673 MGDLRHETNNEE
-685 GVWMR
+685 GVWVR
-690 VKSGKYSGDGF
+690 VKGGKYSGDGF

-709 LGYDDVVKENEKLK
+709 IGYDDVVKNTDKLK
-723 RYQGVAFSYNDG
+723 RYQGVAFSYDDG

-748 KSIGFYSTDLRKK
+748 KSIGFYNTDLRNK
-761 GHYLDLGFKIYNADS
+761 GHYLDVVFKIYDADS
-776 DFTVFDTEGKKITGA
+776 DFTVFDSEGKKITGA

-801 KYGRKKYIDEHW
+801 EYGRKKYLDEHW
-813 SIEPQAQLTFGYL
+813 SIEPQAQLTLGYL

-853 NFMYDMDENNT
+853 NFMYDMDEKNT

-904 FGFACMIGKNNHLY
+904 LGFACMTGKNNHLY
-918 ADVERSTGGSLRKDW
+918 ADVERSTGGSLRKNW

>member
-1 MKPFKRH
+1 MKTFKSH
-8 NKRLLIMIAMS
+8 KKSLLAMIAMS

-33 ERPGPDATYD
+33 ERPKFDATYD

-48 DSEWQ
+48 DYEWQ
-53 IYHNEYAGAEK
+53 ISPDEYTGAEK

-71 GLTVSPNVSSTGNAI
+71 GLTVSPNVSYTGNAI
-86 YLSGNVDVDFELGN
+86 YLYRNIDVDFELGN

-107 SSGGALEVNPN
+107 SSDGALEVNTN
-118 SKLTINGD
+118 SKLTINGV
-126 NSNLYFGNKEWDE
+126 NSNLYFGNKKWDE

-153 LEIHAGNLTTSGG
+153 LEINAGNLTTSGG

-181 NLTGNF
+181 NLIGNF
-187 NSDAGG
+187 TSDAGG

-235 AYEKN
+235 AYKEN

-265 TFGSSLINLKGKAII
+265 TFGNALINLQGKTII

-285 DSQGKGLSLDSYQA
+285 DSQGRGLSLNSYDA
-299 IKPSTLNAEADN
+299 AKPSILKAKAEN
-311 ISISGSQYAIYS
+311 LSIKGSEYAIYAN
-323 EDRAITKLNAT
+323 DRVDAQLNAT
-334 ENVKLS
+334 GDINIS
-340 SSYIGIYAKDK
+340 SSNYAISANKNTDIQLK
-351 ADTQIKAADNITVS
+351 SGQNLNI
-365 GSSWGAIYNEN
+365 
-376 GVNTQLHASKT
+376 
-387 LNLLSDKWGIVNDNS
+387 LSDTWGIVSFDS
-402 IVNAQAEK
+402 TVNAQAEK
-410 AINIKGTVWTSGG
+410 AINIRGKVWTSGG

-439 GDLTAENNG
+439 GDLTAKNNG
-448 YITAFVNNAGSSFT
+448 YIAALVNNAGSSFT

-511 VDMQDSHFKGLFI
+511 VDMQDDKFKGLFI

-568 SEGKID
+568 ADGNTD
-574 GAAGTVLVSVNN
+574 GAEGTVLVSVNK
-586 EQGKFFAN
+586 EQGNFFAN
-594 DHEGSLYWYKYS
+594 DKEGSLYWNKYT
-606 LDSKHNEQA
+606 LDKQDSTTD
-615 GSIYNTDWYLKEV
+615 GYNTDWYLKKV
-628 EVIPALP
+628 EFIPD
-635 LGPAFATKPKPT
+635 KPT

-667 DKFMQR
+667 DKLMQR
-673 MGDLRYETNNEA
+673 MGDLRHETNNEE
-685 GVWMR
+685 GVWVR
-690 VKSGKYSGDGF
+690 VKGGKYSGDGF
-701 SNRHTMYQ
+701 INRHTMYQ
-709 LGYDDVVKENEKLK
+709 LGYDDVVKNTDKLK
-723 RYQGVAFSYNDG
+723 RYQGVAFSYDDG

-748 KSIGFYSTDLRKK
+748 KSIGFYNTDLRNK
-761 GHYLDLGFKIYNADS
+761 GHYLDLAFKIYDADS

-801 KYGRKKYIDEHW
+801 EYGRKKYLDEHW
-813 SIEPQAQLTFGYL
+813 SIEPQAQLTLGYL

-846 VLGRIGC
+846 VLGRVGC
-853 NFMYDMDENNT
+853 NFMYDMDEKNT

-904 FGFACMIGKNNHLY
+904 LGFACMTGKNNHLY
-918 ADVERSTGGSLRKDW
+918 ADVERSTGGSLRKSW

>member
-1 MKPFKRH
+1 
-8 NKRLLIMIAMS
+8 
-19 ITCAC
+19 
-24 ASTAYAEIN
+24 
-33 ERPGPDATYD
+33 
-43 DKVVL
+43 
-48 DSEWQ
+48 
-53 IYHNEYAGAEK
+53 
-64 RKYTFNK
+64 
-71 GLTVSPNVSSTGNAI
+71 
-86 YLSGNVDVDFELGN
+86 
-100 GSEMNLE
+100 MNLK
-107 SSGGALEVNPN
+107 SSGGALEVGTH

-126 NSNLYFGNKEWDE
+126 NSNLYFGNKKWDE
-139 YNDAATIYM
+139 YNEAATIYM
-148 DEGSK
+148 DKGSK

-174 DNAQATI
+174 DNAQAKI

-187 NSDAGG
+187 TSDAGG

-235 AYEKN
+235 AYNEN
-240 GDNKLSVDLH
+240 GDNKLSVDLY

-265 TFGSSLINLKGKAII
+265 TFGNALINLRGKTII

-285 DSQGKGLSLDSYQA
+285 DSQGRGLSLNSYDA
-299 IKPSTLNAEADN
+299 AKPSILKAEAENLSIKGSDYAIYANDRVDAQLNATGDIN
-311 ISISGSQYAIYS
+311 ISGSNYAIS
-323 EDRAITKLNAT
+323 ANKNTDIQLKSGQNLN
-334 ENVKLS
+334 
-340 SSYIGIYAKDK
+340 I
-351 ADTQIKAADNITVS
+351 
-365 GSSWGAIYNEN
+365 
-376 GVNTQLHASKT
+376 
-387 LNLLSDKWGIVNDNS
+387 LSDTWGIVSFDS
-402 IVNAQAEK
+402 TVNAQADN

-439 GDLTAENNG
+439 GDLTAKNNG
-448 YITAFVNNAGSSFT
+448 YIAAFVNNAGSSFT

-511 VDMQDSHFKGLFI
+511 VDMQDDKFRGLFI

-553 GTHTGNHYITLNNVN
+553 GTHTGNHYIMLNNVN
-568 SEGKID
+568 ADGNTD
-574 GAAGTVLVSVNN
+574 GAAGTVLVSVKD
-586 EQGKFFAN
+586 EQGKFLAN
-594 DHEGSLYWYKYS
+594 DKESSLYWYKYT
-606 LDSKHNEQA
+606 LDHQDSTTDGYK
-615 GSIYNTDWYLKEV
+615 TDWYLKEV
-628 EVIPALP
+628 EIIPAYP
-635 LGPAFATKPKPT
+635 LNPANPRPT

-667 DKFMQR
+667 DKLMQR
-673 MGDLRYETNNEA
+673 MGDLRHETNNEE
-685 GVWMR
+685 GVWVR
-690 VKSGKYSGDGF
+690 VKGGKYSGDGF

-709 LGYDDVVKENEKLK
+709 LGYDDVVKNTDKLK
-723 RYQGVAFSYNDG
+723 RYQGVAFSYDDG

-748 KSIGFYSTDLRKK
+748 KSIGFYSTDLRNK
-761 GHYLDLGFKIYNADS
+761 GHYLDLALKIYDADS

-791 FDNTGISLSA
+791 FDNSGISLSA
-801 KYGRKKYIDEHW
+801 EYGRKKYLDEHW
-813 SIEPQAQLTFGYL
+813 SIEPQAQLTLGHL

-836 IHVSQSDPNS
+836 IHVIQSDPNS

-853 NFMYDMDENNT
+853 NFMYDMDEKNT

-904 FGFACMIGKNNHLY
+904 FGFACMTGKNNHLY
-918 ADVERSTGGSLRKDW
+918 ADVERSTGGSLRKNW

>member
-1 MKPFKRH
+1 MKSKKT
-8 NKRLLIMIAMS
+8 NKILLS
-19 ITCAC
+19 ILTASLAFAC
-24 ASTAYAEIN
+24 ASNAYAEIN
-33 ERPGPDATYD
+33 ERPKFDATYD
-43 DKVVL
+43 EKVVL

-53 IYHNEYAGAEK
+53 IYNDEYAGAEK

-107 SSGGALEVNPN
+107 SSSGALNVNPN
-118 SKLTINGD
+118 SKLTINGV
-126 NSNLYFGNKEWDE
+126 NSNLYFGNKKWDE
-139 YNDAATIYM
+139 YNGAATIYM

-153 LEIHAGNLTTSGG
+153 LEINAGNLTTSGG

-174 DNAQATI
+174 DNAQAKI

-187 NSDAGG
+187 TSDAGG

-235 AYEKN
+235 AYNEN

-265 TFGSSLINLKGKAII
+265 TFGNALINLRGKTII

-285 DSQGKGLSLDSYQA
+285 DSQGRGLSLNSYDA
-299 IKPSTLNAEADN
+299 AKPSILKAEAENLSIKGSDYAIYANDRVDAQLNATGDIN
-311 ISISGSQYAIYS
+311 ISGSNYAIS
-323 EDRAITKLNAT
+323 ANKNTDIQLKSGQNLN
-334 ENVKLS
+334 
-340 SSYIGIYAKDK
+340 I
-351 ADTQIKAADNITVS
+351 
-365 GSSWGAIYNEN
+365 
-376 GVNTQLHASKT
+376 
-387 LNLLSDKWGIVNDNS
+387 LSDTWGIVSFDS
-402 IVNAQAEK
+402 IVNAQADN

-439 GDLTAENNG
+439 GDLTAENSG

-476 DAGNKGIHLTLND
+476 DAGNTGIHLTLND

-496 DYDSTIQVLDTSKAK
+496 DSDSTIQVLDTSKAK
-511 VDMQDSHFKGLFI
+511 VDMQDDKFKGLFI

-568 SEGKID
+568 ADGNTD
-574 GAAGTVLVSVNN
+574 GAAGTVLVSVKD
-586 EQGKFFAN
+586 EQGNFFAN
-594 DHEGSLYWYKYS
+594 DKEGSLYWNKYT
-606 LDSKHNEQA
+606 LDKQDSATPGYTK
-615 GSIYNTDWYLKEV
+615 DWYLKKV
-628 EVIPALP
+628 EFIPS
-635 LGPAFATKPKPT
+635 KPT

-667 DKFMQR
+667 DKLMQR
-673 MGDLRYETNNEA
+673 MGDLRHETNNEE
-685 GVWMR
+685 GVWVR
-690 VKSGKYSGDGF
+690 VKGGKYSGDGF

-709 LGYDDVVKENEKLK
+709 LGYDDVVKNTDKLK
-723 RYQGVAFSYNDG
+723 RYQGVAFSYDDG

-748 KSIGFYSTDLRKK
+748 KSIGFYSTDIRNK
-761 GHYLDLGFKIYNADS
+761 GHYLDLALKIYDADS
-776 DFTVFDTEGKKITGA
+776 DFTVFDSEGKKITGA
-791 FDNTGISLSA
+791 FDNSGISLSA
-801 KYGRKKYIDEHW
+801 EYGRKKYLDEHW
-813 SIEPQAQLTFGYL
+813 SIEPQAQLTLGYL
-826 GGARYTTSNG
+826 DGARYTTSNG

-882 LTNGNDSLRIDNH
+882 LTNGNDSLRIDNN

>member
-1 MKPFKRH
+1 MKTFKSH
-8 NKRLLIMIAMS
+8 KKSLLAMIAMS

-33 ERPGPDATYD
+33 ERPKFDATYD

-48 DSEWQ
+48 DYEWQ
-53 IYHNEYAGAEK
+53 ISPDEYTGAEK

-71 GLTVSPNVSSTGNAI
+71 GLTVSPNVSYTGNAI
-86 YLSGNVDVDFELGN
+86 YLYRNIDVDFELGN

-107 SSGGALEVNPN
+107 SSGGALEVNTN
-118 SKLTINGD
+118 SKLTINGV
-126 NSNLYFGNKEWDE
+126 NSNLYFGNKKWDE
-139 YNDAATIYM
+139 YNDVATIYM

-153 LEIHAGNLTTSGG
+153 LEINAGNLTTSGG

-187 NSDAGG
+187 TSDAGG

-235 AYEKN
+235 AYNEN

-265 TFGSSLINLKGKAII
+265 TFGNALINLRGKTII

-285 DSQGKGLSLDSYQA
+285 DSQGRGLSLNSYDA
-299 IKPSTLNAEADN
+299 AKPSILKAEAEN
-311 ISISGSQYAIYS
+311 LSIKGSDYAIS
-323 EDRAITKLNAT
+323 ANDRVDAQLNAT
-334 ENVKLS
+334 GDINIS
-340 SSYIGIYAKDK
+340 SSNYAISANKNTDIQLK
-351 ADTQIKAADNITVS
+351 SGQNLNI
-365 GSSWGAIYNEN
+365 
-376 GVNTQLHASKT
+376 
-387 LNLLSDKWGIVNDNS
+387 LSDTWGIVSFDS
-402 IVNAQAEK
+402 TVNAQAEK
-410 AINIKGTVWTSGG
+410 AINIRGKVWTSGG

-439 GDLTAENNG
+439 GDLTAKNNG

-467 AHWQDVNTR
+467 AYWQDVTTR

-489 GSVWNDF
+489 ASVWNDF

-511 VDMQDSHFKGLFI
+511 VDMQDDKFKGLFI

-568 SEGKID
+568 ADGNTD
-574 GAAGTVLVSVNN
+574 GAAGTVLVSVKD
-586 EQGKFFAN
+586 EQGNFFAN
-594 DHEGSLYWYKYS
+594 DKEGSLYWNKYT
-606 LDSKHNEQA
+606 LDKQDSTTDGYTK
-615 GSIYNTDWYLKEV
+615 DWYLKKV
-628 EVIPALP
+628 EFIPS
-635 LGPAFATKPKPT
+635 KPT

-667 DKFMQR
+667 DKLMQR
-673 MGDLRYETNNEA
+673 MGDLRHETNNEE
-685 GVWMR
+685 GVWVR
-690 VKSGKYSGDGF
+690 VKGGKYSGDGF

-723 RYQGVAFSYNDG
+723 RYQGVAFSYDDG

-748 KSIGFYSTDLRKK
+748 KSIGFYNTDLRNK
-761 GHYLDLGFKIYNADS
+761 GHYLDLVFKIYNADS

-801 KYGRKKYIDEHW
+801 EYGRKKYLDEHW
-813 SIEPQAQLTFGYL
+813 SIEPQAQLTLGYL

-853 NFMYDMDENNT
+853 NFMYDMDEKNT

-904 FGFACMIGKNNHLY
+904 LGFACMTGKNNHLY
-918 ADVERSTGGSLRKDW
+918 ADVERSTGGSLRKNW

>member
-53 IYHNEYAGAEK
+53 IFPNEYTGAEK

-71 GLTVSPNVSSTGNAI
+71 GLTISPNVSSTGNAI
-86 YLSGNVDVDFELGN
+86 YLSGNIDVDFELGN
-100 GSEMNLE
+100 GSEMNLK
-107 SSGGALEVNPN
+107 SSGGALQVSPN
-118 SKLTINGD
+118 SKLTINGV
-126 NSNLYFGNKEWDE
+126 NSNLYFGNKNWNE
-139 YNDAATIYM
+139 YNEAATIWM

-174 DNAQATI
+174 DNAQAKI

-187 NSDAGG
+187 TSDAGG

-265 TFGSSLINLKGKAII
+265 TFGSPLINLKGKAII

-376 GVNTQLHASKT
+376 GANTQLHASKT

-410 AINIKGTVWTSGG
+410 AINIKGTIWTSGG
-423 HITVGK
+423 HITIGK

-439 GDLTAENNG
+439 GDLTAKNNG

-462 GNTTD
+462 GNTND
-467 AHWQDVNTR
+467 KHWQDVNTR

-511 VDMQDSHFKGLFI
+511 VDMQDDKFRGLFI

-568 SEGKID
+568 ADGNTD
-574 GAAGTVLVSVNN
+574 GASGTVLVSVKD
-586 EQGKFFAN
+586 EQGNFFAN
-594 DHEGSLYWYKYS
+594 DKEGSLYWNKYT
-606 LDSKHNEQA
+606 LDKQDSATPGYTK
-615 GSIYNTDWYLKEV
+615 DWYLKKV
-628 EVIPALP
+628 EFIPS
-635 LGPAFATKPKPT
+635 KPT

-667 DKFMQR
+667 DKLMQR
-673 MGDLRYETNNEA
+673 MGDLRHETNNEE
-685 GVWMR
+685 GVWVR
-690 VKSGKYSGDGF
+690 VKGGKYSGDGF

-709 LGYDDVVKENEKLK
+709 LGYDDVVKENDKLK
-723 RYQGVAFSYNDG
+723 RYQGVAFSYDDG

-748 KSIGFYSTDLRKK
+748 KSIGFYSTDIRNK
-761 GHYLDLGFKIYNADS
+761 GHYLDLALKIYDADS
-776 DFTVFDTEGKKITGA
+776 DFTVFDTEGKKITGV
-791 FDNTGISLSA
+791 FDNTGTSLSA
-801 KYGRKKYIDEHW
+801 EYGRKKYLDEHW
-813 SIEPQAQLTFGYL
+813 SIEPQAQLTLGYL
-826 GGARYTTSNG
+826 SGARYTTSNG

-853 NFMYDMDENNT
+853 NFMYDMDEKNT

-869 NWLHQFAGNYGVT
+869 NWLHQFAGNYGAT

-904 FGFACMIGKNNHLY
+904 LGFACMIGKNNHLY